1 MLRLC
6 LTSLL
11 TLTFALAVP
20 GADWPRFRGPN
31 GTGVADGSLPVIDT
45 KAPLWKAAIVGKGV
59 SSPIVVG
66 KQVFVQ
72 SASEDGSK
80 RFLLCLDSTTGK
92 VMWTKELPGKSA
104 KKHNKNSLAS
114 GTPASDG
121 ERVYCVSWDGD
132 TISLHAYDL
141 AGKPLWTQPL
151 GGFVSQHGPGHS
163 PAVYNGVVYVNV
175 DDDQG
180 AVLKAFDAQTGTS
193 KWVAERKHYRASY
206 STPFMLERP
215 GKPAELVLGTTT
227 EVTAY
232 DPTTGS
238 VLWSYTIK
246 WPAGKMPLR
255 VVGSPV
261 YAGGLVVCYCGDGG
275 GERYAVGIDPEQAS
289 PAKVWDMSNKSTPY
303 VPAMLVKG
311 ELLFW
316 IGDNGIASC
325 AEAKTGK
332 VVWQERVSVKDVT
345 ASPVLVGDEILVIA
359 ETGRY
364 FVLKAGREFEIVR
377 QGDLGQPVSA
387 SPAVV
392 DGKLYVRGATHL
404 FCFGKK

>member
-11 TLTFALAVP
+11 TLTFTLALP

-80 RFLLCLDSTTGK
+80 RFLLCLDATTGK

-104 KKHNKNSLAS
+104 RKHNKNSLAS

-206 STPFMLERP
+206 STPFLLERP

-227 EVTAY
+227 EVTSY
-232 DPTTGS
+232 DPTTGG
-238 VLWSYTIK
+238 VLWSYAIK

-289 PAKVWDMSNKSTPY
+289 PAKVWDLTNKSTPY

-311 ELLFW
+311 DLLFW
-316 IGDNGIASC
+316 IGDNGIATC

>member
-11 TLTFALAVP
+11 TLTFTLALP

-80 RFLLCLDSTTGK
+80 RFLLCLDATTGK

-104 KKHNKNSLAS
+104 RKHNKNSLAS

-175 DDDQG
+175 DDDHG

-206 STPFMLERP
+206 STPFLLERP

-227 EVTAY
+227 EVTSY
-232 DPTTGS
+232 DPTTGG
-238 VLWSYTIK
+238 VLWSYAIK

-289 PAKVWDMSNKSTPY
+289 PAKVWDLTNKSTPY

-311 ELLFW
+311 DLLFW
-316 IGDNGIASC
+316 IGDNGIATC

>member
-31 GTGVADGSLPVIDT
+31 GTGFADGTLPVIDT
-45 KAPLWKAAIVGKGV
+45 KAPLWKAAIVGRGV

-80 RFLLCLDSTTGK
+80 RFLLCLDATTGK

-151 GGFVSQHGPGHS
+151 GSFVSQHGPGHS

-175 DDDQG
+175 DDDRG

-227 EVTAY
+227 EVTSY
-232 DPTTGS
+232 DPTTGG
-238 VLWSYTIK
+238 VLWSYAIK

-289 PAKVWDMSNKSTPY
+289 PAKVWDLTNKSTPY

-311 ELLFW
+311 DLLFW
-316 IGDNGIASC
+316 IGDNGIATC

-364 FVLKAGREFEIVR
+364 FVLKAGREFDLVR
-377 QGDLGQPVSA
+377 EGDLGQPVSA

-392 DGKLYVRGATHL
+392 EGKLYVRGATHL